1 VAESIAHGLS
11 CNAVD
16 FVPEDRVE
24 SPRRAFHLH
33 LKDRRILVCISGPEF
48 FSENPY
54 GRDKVVG
61 FDRGG
66 AQALYSIPTLI
77 DRLIRPIN
85 RDLKRFSSFN
95 WTPWEQV
102 DTSLK
107 MEHQALKALQQRIVK
122 FPRDA
127 QALAHSCFQSES
139 ELAMYLVK
147 TQLVKGPKQSE
158 RSSDAQESEPRR
170 LVVRREDRKLQ

>member
-1 VAESIAHGLS
+1 MEI
-11 CNAVD
+11 
-16 FVPEDRVE
+16 
-24 SPRRAFHLH
+24 PRHAFHLH
-33 LKDRRILVCISGPEF
+33 LKDHRILVCVSGPKF

-85 RDLKRFSSFN
+85 CDLKCFTRFDR
-95 WTPWEQV
+95 TPWEQV

-107 MEHQALKALQQRIVK
+107 MEHQALKALQQCIV
-122 FPRDA
+122 
-127 QALAHSCFQSES
+127 
-139 ELAMYLVK
+139 
-147 TQLVKGPKQSE
+147 
-158 RSSDAQESEPRR
+158 
-170 LVVRREDRKLQ
+170 